1 MQVKTDLEKT
11 KAMDEWPVPTTQKQL
26 QHFLGFVSFYRRALH
41 NFTQTDTPL
50 TKLISPK
57 VPISQSTE
65 IDIAFRQF
73 KERFTPAPI
82 LV

>member
-11 KAMDEWPVPTTQKQL
+11 KAMDEWPLPTT
-26 QHFLGFVSFYRRALH
+26 LH
-41 NFTQTDTPL
+41 NFTQTDTAL

-65 IDIAFRQF
+65 IDIAFRKF